1 MAEPLSIAECR
12 RTLSTFHTT
21 LTRLSSQSTQ
31 TLRGFSLKQKIIVIS
46 LSIGGLAFVYAARLF
61 FRKKD
66 ESSSSSRGGSSRAAA
81 ARKARR
87 GTSAA
92 GSAARSAANSVSQ
105 STYNWSELQKASAAT
120 YGVTPSGS
128 SNDMAT
134 MTLVDGVTPLTPQ
147 QLGLMG
153 MEALETVVGYWEDAL
168 TAYNDSRSR
177 PSDSRARPNQKSLLS
192 PEETEFTR
200 LLESILDGAYQLQ
213 DDAEHM
219 FIHQHSIL
227 YRQKDKNRL
236 FETSGA
242 SQPKQL
248 ETRLYKASTAAPS
261 RAGSAAPG
269 GGSATTRAGSQ
280 DVVDEGG
287 GGEDGVGAGGIECSS
302 VVSGGGW
309 SRVSRSHLIS
319 YSSVDDESFVSAQD
333 TIADLK
339 DFEDFEMAGG
349 DPQLGETELYEQALG
364 HLETSGIPCRM
375 LRTDFVGV
383 KSDAEYLAKLHCLR
397 LGFKRIMENT
407 EHRGWWEDTG
417 RSVLSGLII
426 KSNKDPKDY
435 VCAYDDLLE
444 FLNGPAENSTI
455 MAEELRSRNVKI
467 TNFYD
472 VAFDYILIDS
482 FEDLK
487 APPSSVVAVM
497 KNRWLS
503 NGFKEGAL
511 QTAVWSVIAA
521 KRRLLKNASG
531 FKAKFYN
538 VSETLLPIL
547 AWGFFGP
554 DEDINRVMNFF
565 KEQVL
570 SFIRDLYDFDHVRY
584 SSIEILAED
593 IMNLARSRVEATLE
607 QVNIELLEDQS
618 PA

>member
-1 MAEPLSIAECR
+1 MGEPLSIAECR
-12 RTLSTFHTT
+12 QGLTTFHSTVA
-21 LTRLSSQSTQ
+21 RLSSQSAQ
-31 TLRGFSLKQKIIVIS
+31 TIKGISFKQRIIILS
-46 LSIGGLAFVYAARLF
+46 LSAGGIALYYATKLF
-61 FRKKD
+61 FSDTKKALSTGD
-66 ESSSSSRGGSSRAAA
+66 VSGSRSLRAAA

-92 GSAARSAANSVSQ
+92 STRSVASVS
-105 STYNWSELQKASAAT
+105 STYNWSELQKASAVDAT
-120 YGVTPSGS
+120 YGVNCGG
-128 SNDMAT
+128 DGGM

-168 TAYNDSRSR
+168 AAYNASR
-177 PSDSRARPNQKSLLS
+177 PNPDSRARPNQKSLVS

-200 LLESILDGAYQLQ
+200 LLENILDGAYQLQ

-236 FETSGA
+236 FESSGS
-242 SQPKQL
+242 SQQRPG
-248 ETRLYKASTAAPS
+248 ETRLYRASTAPSSRAPS
-261 RAGSAAPG
+261 TVGTTAVAGPSQG
-269 GGSATTRAGSQ
+269 DSQ
-280 DVVDEGG
+280 DEVVD
-287 GGEDGVGAGGIECSS
+287 GAS
-302 VVSGGGW
+302 VTSA
-309 SRVSRSHLIS
+309 RSRSHLIS
-319 YSSVDDESFVSAQD
+319 FSSVDDESFVSAQD

-339 DFEDFEMAGG
+339 DFEDFDFNGEPRVG
-349 DPQLGETELYEQALG
+349 DTELYEQAMN
-364 HLETSGIPCRM
+364 HLEKSGIPCRM

-397 LGFKRIMENT
+397 LGFKKIMENT
-407 EHRGWWEDTG
+407 DYKSWWEDTG
-417 RSVLSGLII
+417 RSVISGLII
-426 KSNKDPKDY
+426 KSQKDPKDY
-435 VCAYDDLLE
+435 VCAYDELLDY
-444 FLNGPAENSTI
+444 LNGPEENTAL
-455 MAEELRSRNVKI
+455 MAEELKSRNVKI

-482 FEDLK
+482 FEDLET
-487 APPSSVVAVM
+487 PPSSVVAVM

-521 KRRLLKNASG
+521 KRRLLKNTSG
-531 FKAKFYN
+531 FKSRFYN
-538 VSETLLPIL
+538 ISEVLLPIL

-554 DEDINRVMNFF
+554 DEDINAIMNFF

-570 SFIRDLYDFDHVRY
+570 SFIRDLYDFDHIRY
-584 SSIEILAED
+584 SSVDILSED

-607 QVNIELLEDQS
+607 QVNIQFIDEQTS
-618 PA
+618 S